1 MIKAW
6 TKARADSW
14 DRYFRIRRIFYKWKN
29 PDLPKKKTQIY
40 NPDLQANDSMLP
52 TLQEKCFFGIYCNCQ
67 TIFSFFNSDQC
78 FLSIFL

>member
-1 MIKAW
+1 MQTPGTDIFGYAE
-6 TKARADSW
+6 
-14 DRYFRIRRIFYKWKN
+14 YFINGKTQIYQ
-29 PDLPKKKTQIY
+29 KKKTQIY
-40 NPDLQANDSMLP
+40 DPDLQANDSMLP